1 MPEKTDQ
8 EERTESATPRRKEEA
23 RKKGQVAKSM
33 DLTSAF
39 MFLVSMVTI
48 RFVFPSIFAEIMNIM
63 KDTLSSLQTDIF
75 VENSSG
81 LATIRPLA
89 FGAIMT
95 IAKMLAPFALIVLA
109 AALFINF
116 AQVGFLI
123 SGESLTPKFD
133 RINPAKGISRL
144 ISKRTVVSFIQSMF
158 KIIVVG
164 YVLYITIK
172 GEKERIL
179 GLAGLP
185 IKSAIAEISAVI
197 FKMGIRSAI
206 LLFILA
212 ASDYAYQRWEYERS
226 LRMTKQEV
234 KEEMKQAEGDPLT
247 KSRVRSI
254 QREMAARRMM
264 QEVPKADVIIT
275 NPVHLAVALKYD
287 MNSDAAPKVCAKG
300 ARIVAERIK
309 AIARE
314 HNIPIVEDRPLARM
328 LFKLELGTEIPV
340 ALYRAVAEILARI
353 LRKD

>member
-1 MPEKTDQ
+1 
-8 EERTESATPRRKEEA
+8 
-23 RKKGQVAKSM
+23 M

-39 MFLVSMVTI
+39 MFLVSMVAI
-48 RFVFPSIFAEIMNIM
+48 RFVFPSIFTEIMNIM
-63 KDTLSSLQTDIF
+63 KTTLSSLQTDIF

-89 FGAIMT
+89 FGTVMI
-95 IAKMLAPFALIVLA
+95 IAKMLAPFALVILA

-133 RINPAKGISRL
+133 RINPAKGITRM
-144 ISKRTVVSFIQSMF
+144 ISKRTVVSFAQSMF
-158 KIIVVG
+158 KILVVG
-164 YVLYITIK
+164 YVLYITIR

-179 GLAGLP
+179 GLAGQP
-185 IKSAIAEISAVI
+185 IKPAIAEISSII

-212 ASDYAYQRWEYERS
+212 VSDYAYQRWEYERG

-275 NPVHLAVALKYD
+275 NPTHIAVALKYD

-300 ARIVAERIK
+300 ARLIAERIK

-314 HNIPIVEDRPLARM
+314 HNIPIVEDKPLARM